1 LLEKKLW
8 AADNGG
14 SAGHKEINRTTL
26 LRDIEQGL
34 KTDIV
39 KPAKDNSS
47 KKYLRCI
54 LGKVEIND
62 AYDDVIDLK
71 WVNNKTVAHL
81 KANLKTYTFY
91 NRYRKKLHKMSF

>member
-1 LLEKKLW
+1 MFTRNTSSLVFRYFLLEKKLW

-14 SAGHKEINRTTL
+14 SAGHEINRTTL

-39 KPAKDNSS
+39 KPVKDNSS

-54 LGKVEIND
+54 
-62 AYDDVIDLK
+62 
-71 WVNNKTVAHL
+71 
-81 KANLKTYTFY
+81 F
-91 NRYRKKLHKMSF
+91 R